1 MEQAS
6 TDGSVARRKTRQRRL
21 VYETVA
27 ATQIHPTA
35 EWVYRQV
42 RRQLPRISLGT
53 VYRNLQRLVAE
64 GKLKA
69 WSRGRTTRFDA
80 EVARHDH
87 FVCRGCGLMLDL
99 ERTGEALAAERRLK
113 ARGHEIQERVLEF
126 IGLCRE
132 CRRGRNANRSEGD
145 AQWHR

>member
-1 MEQAS
+1 
-6 TDGSVARRKTRQRRL
+6 

-27 ATQIHPTA
+27 GTESHPTA

-42 RRQLPRISLGT
+42 RRDLPRISLGT

-80 EVARHDH
+80 DVTRHDH
-87 FVCRGCGLMLDL
+87 FVCRACGLMIDL
-99 ERTGEALAAERRLK
+99 QRSGEALVAEKRLK
-113 ARGHEIQERVLEF
+113 ARGYEIQDRVLEF
-126 IGLCRE
+126 IGLCRD
-132 CRRGRNANRSEGD
+132 CRRGRRTHRSEGETSW
-145 AQWHR
+145 QR

>member
-1 MEQAS
+1 MEHSPAAA
-6 TDGSVARRKTRQRRL
+6 GIARRKTQQRQL

-27 ATQIHPTA
+27 ATGSHPTA

-64 GKLKA
+64 GKLKS
-69 WSRGRTTRFDA
+69 WTRGRTTRFDA
-80 EVARHDH
+80 DVSRHDH

-113 ARGHEIQERVLEF
+113 ARGHEIQDRILEF
-126 IGLCRE
+126 IGLCRD
-132 CRRGRNANRSEGD
+132 CRRGRTTNRSEGD
-145 AQWHR
+145 APWHR